1 MAKLFLDGIFDSE
14 KKNDS
19 PSTVYITIPNPSS
32 KPSTNDR
39 LVSLT
44 GLMIGDPTWGAA
56 NTWGTVINDISNLTD
71 ISSLVGSPSMFSW
84 INASTMCWKGT
95 APLSIG
101 IEFYLINYKKG
112 LTLESDL
119 RAFVKLA
126 SLYKDPDATVGEN
139 FKVLVHGGY
148 AADILHGNKKL
159 FDSAKDVENLKGRE
173 GINSVISGV
182 YGTNA
187 NAQGAVQLQFGH
199 KSKISNLLL
208 SKINITESTI
218 EVADQSGGNI
228 KPLYYRVSVQF
239 TGVRPLLTVDI
250 DRMFVGGDQGLG
262 AGGFWSSAGSAGG
275 TPQVTNK
282 AFTPSGYNS

>member
-1 MAKLFLDGIFDSE
+1 MVKLFLDGIFNSDQN
-14 KKNDS
+14 KNDS
-19 PSTVYITIPNPSS
+19 PSTVYITIPNPSG
-32 KPSTNDR
+32 KPSDKLPN
-39 LVSLT
+39 LA

-159 FDSAKDVENLKGRE
+159 FDSARDVENLKDRE
-173 GINSVISGV
+173 GINSIISGV

-218 EVADQSGGNI
+218 EVADENGGNI
-228 KPLYYRVSVQF
+228 KPLYYRVSAQF

-250 DRMFVGGDQGLG
+250 DRMFVGGNEETGTG
-262 AGGFWSSAGSAGG
+262 AGGFWTSTDNGG
-275 TPQVTNK
+275 NSVEG
-282 AFTPSGYNS
+282 AYIPSGYNT